1 MDKIFIDAV
10 DKNVSS
16 MVVYAKPEHGR
27 SLYIDEDYTNRAYPE
42 DVEDAF
48 TKNLLIIKVGDDLF
62 KPVKMS
68 GNLFTVLKLDGSV
81 VTFIEYKA
89 KGDE

>member
-27 SLYIDEDYTNRAYPE
+27 SLYIDEDYTIRAYPE

-48 TKNLLIIKVGDDLF
+48 TKNLLLIKVGDDLF

-68 GNLFTVLKLDGSV
+68 GNLFTVLKLDESV

>member
-1 MDKIFIDAV
+1 MNKVFIDAV

-16 MVVYAKPEHGR
+16 MIVYAKPEHGR
-27 SLYIDEDYTNRAYPE
+27 SLYLDEGYINRAYPE

-48 TKNLLIIKVGDDLF
+48 IKNLLLIKVGNDYF
-62 KPVKMS
+62 KPIKMS
-68 GNLFTVLKLDGSV
+68 GNLFTVLNINESV

-89 KGDE
+89 KGGE